1 MSNIDSSDKESVCRH
16 TLQSCEASFKGY
28 NLWLLWLADD
38 LHLLQVGS
46 RSSKQKSVKVSPCSL
61 HARGS
66 FLQRSRKPSQV
77 FSSVVLTMS
86 SPIDDGWQQ
95 RGHSQDPPPFHR
107 LSRQSLQKRCLQ
119 NSTTGFCRI
128 FPQMGHDRS
137 SARCDCLEAIAPL
150 SPSFAQLGHKGILFP
165 PSHLKLPLGD
175 LSSDW
180 LQYLLRVYITWAR
193 SRPTHDILLMN
204 A

>member
-1 MSNIDSSDKESVCRH
+1 MVILIKMFLVSFLPLNWRYNFWNYRLESTLYLNNVKHWFNLQWICKH
-16 TLQSCEASFKGY
+16 TLQSCEASFKRY

-46 RSSKQKSVKVSPCSL
+46 RSSKQKSVKISPCSL
-61 HARGS
+61 HAKGS

-137 SARCDCLEAIAPL
+137 SAKCDCLEAIALL
-150 SPSFAQLGHKGILFP
+150 SPSL
-165 PSHLKLPLGD
+165 PSWVTRGYYALPL
-175 LSSDW
+175 
-180 LQYLLRVYITWAR
+180 T
-193 SRPTHDILLMN
+193 
-204 A
+204 

>member
-1 MSNIDSSDKESVCRH
+1 MSNIDSSDNESVCRH

-77 FSSVVLTMS
+77 FSSMVLTMS

-95 RGHSQDPPPFHR
+95 RGHSQDTPPFHR

-150 SPSFAQLGHKGILFP
+150 SPSL
-165 PSHLKLPLGD
+165 PSWVTRGYYSLPL
-175 LSSDW
+175 
-180 LQYLLRVYITWAR
+180 T
-193 SRPTHDILLMN
+193 
-204 A
+204 

>member
-1 MSNIDSSDKESVCRH
+1 MSNIDAEDHEPVCRH

-28 NLWLLWLADD
+28 NLWPWWLADN

-61 HARGS
+61 HASGS

-77 FSSVVLTMS
+77 FSSMVLTMS

-107 LSRQSLQKRCLQ
+107 FSRQSLQKRCLQ
-119 NSTTGFCRI
+119 NSTTGFCRML
-128 FPQMGHDRS
+128 PQMGHDRS
-137 SARCDCLEAIAPL
+137 SARCDCLVAIALL
-150 SPSFAQLGHKGILFP
+150 SLSLLSWVTRGYYASP
-165 PSHLKLPLGD
+165 P
-175 LSSDW
+175 
-180 LQYLLRVYITWAR
+180 T
-193 SRPTHDILLMN
+193 
-204 A
+204 